1 MRVFT
6 DGACTHNGRPN
17 AAAGYAVW
25 FPDHRELS
33 EAARLLPPQP
43 QTNQRAELTAIS
55 RAVAILDEKGF
66 HDTDVVIYT
75 DSEYCVNC
83 LTKWIPGW
91 VARKWKTSAGGDVLH
106 RDLIEDTFTRL
117 AKFRSHRFV
126 HVRAHTGK
134 EDDLSKN
141 NDVVD
146 RMARGTLETAPPPPP
161 PAQDV
166 LFEGCPL
173 QLMGSP
179 VPQTQLIA
187 WIREHLDALPAD
199 VVNKHLFK
207 AFAEACKERDV
218 SLAKQTIQRTPMIRA
233 ECSNLQISREEKT
246 KE

>member
-6 DGACTHNGRPN
+6 DGACSHNGRPN

-25 FPDHRELS
+25 FPDRRELS
-33 EAARLLPPQP
+33 EALRILPPLP

-91 VARKWKTSAGGDVLH
+91 VARRWKTSAGGDVLH
-106 RDLIEDTFTRL
+106 RDLIEETFTRL

-126 HVRAHTGK
+126 HVRAHTGN

-141 NDVVD
+141 NDIVD

-179 VPQTQLIA
+179 VPQAQLVA
-187 WIREHLDALPAD
+187 WIRGHLDALPAD
-199 VVNKHLFK
+199 VLNKHLFK
-207 AFAEACKERDV
+207 AFAEACKDRDV
-218 SLAKQTIQRTPMIRA
+218 SLVKQTIQRTPMIRA
-233 ECSNLQISREEKT
+233 ECSSLQIAHPVDNT
-246 KE
+246 